1 MPGPDDGGP
10 ATRDDVLPAGA
21 RHCFACGDAN
31 PIGMHLNDIRR
42 EGEEVLATLHPR
54 PEFQSYPGVLHG
66 GLSAT
71 ALEEERVK
79 HGRYILGEVVTT
91 SRGTSPMT
99 AASSTRRAGLYVRLS
114 HVKDNEQAT
123 EDATERQEERARGL
137 CLSRGW
143 DVVRVFADTGISAFR
158 APGQRRAPYRPD
170 FEAAVA
176 ALESGEITALVFF
189 KFDRLVRDPADFERL
204 LAICE
209 QTGSVLVS
217 VTEPLDTST
226 PIGESF
232 ARMLVGQARMESQNT
247 SARLQAQRQQVAS
260 RGLPIATAWRVF
272 GYRYVPLVRN
282 EDGTVTPQRYEIVPE
297 EADAL
302 IEAARR
308 VLAGESLNSIARDF
322 NDRGLVPAPPR
333 RNPEKQAKAFYTRR
347 LRRILVNPSIAGLRT
362 YHGEVVASAT
372 WPPILDRQTWERV
385 VAVLNAPERRRGYRP
400 PTHALAGVAVCG
412 ALIPGEDGELE
423 EHGATLRSK
432 WSHGKVT
439 LACDKSNPGF
449 QGCGQIAID
458 HANLERVVLAMI
470 EARDWSQL
478 AGSLRELAASGTA
491 DPNVADQ
498 LAADEAELRSL
509 AAMKALRRIEEGEW
523 LAMRTALLERI
534 GAARRV
540 LERQTIVPAAAL
552 DPETPIL
559 DAWPT
564 WSAEQKRTILRAIF
578 NRIIIRPATK
588 RGRGPDPDR
597 VVPDWRV

>member
-1 MPGPDDGGP
+1 MM
-10 ATRDDVLPAGA
+10 A
-21 RHCFACGDAN
+21 RN
-31 PIGMHLNDIRR
+31 
-42 EGEEVLATLHPR
+42 
-54 PEFQSYPGVLHG
+54 
-66 GLSAT
+66 
-71 ALEEERVK
+71 
-79 HGRYILGEVVTT
+79 
-91 SRGTSPMT
+91 
-99 AASSTRRAGLYVRLS
+99 
-114 HVKDNEQAT
+114 
-123 EDATERQEERARGL
+123 
-137 CLSRGW
+137 
-143 DVVRVFADTGISAFR
+143 
-158 APGQRRAPYRPD
+158 
-170 FEAAVA
+170 
-176 ALESGEITALVFF
+176 
-189 KFDRLVRDPADFERL
+189 
-204 LAICE
+204 
-209 QTGSVLVS
+209 
-217 VTEPLDTST
+217 
-226 PIGESF
+226 
-232 ARMLVGQARMESQNT
+232 ESQNI
-247 SARLQAQRQQVAS
+247 SLRVRAQRQQTAG

-272 GYRYVPLVRN
+272 GYRYVPKVRH

-308 VLAGESLNSIARDF
+308 ILAGESLNSIARDLHR
-322 NDRGLVPAPPR
+322 RGVVPAPPR
-333 RNPEKQAKAFYTRR
+333 NNPERQAKAFYTRR

-362 YHGEVVASAT
+362 YHREIVASAT

-439 LACDKSNPGF
+439 LACDKSNPGW

-458 HANLERVVLAMI
+458 HANLEKVVLAMI

-478 AGSLRELAASGTA
+478 AGHLRDLAAAGTA
-491 DPNVADQ
+491 DPHLAEQ

-509 AAMKALRRIEEGEW
+509 AAQKALRKIEEAEW

-534 GAARRV
+534 GAAKRV
-540 LERQTIVPAAAL
+540 LERQTIVPAVAL

-559 DAWPT
+559 DAWPS
-564 WSAEQKRTILRAIF
+564 WSPEQKRTVLRAIF
-578 NRIIIRPATK
+578 HRIVIKPATK

>member
-1 MPGPDDGGP
+1 
-10 ATRDDVLPAGA
+10 
-21 RHCFACGDAN
+21 
-31 PIGMHLNDIRR
+31 
-42 EGEEVLATLHPR
+42 
-54 PEFQSYPGVLHG
+54 
-66 GLSAT
+66 
-71 ALEEERVK
+71 
-79 HGRYILGEVVTT
+79 
-91 SRGTSPMT
+91 MT
-99 AASSTRRAGLYVRLS
+99 AASTTRRAGILCRLS
-114 HVKDNEQAT
+114 KVKADEQAT
-123 EDATERQEERARGL
+123 EDAEERQEERSRAL
-137 CLSRGW
+137 CVSRGW
-143 DVVRVFADTGISAFR
+143 PVVKVFADIGISAFR
-158 APGQRRAPYRPD
+158 APGQKRAPYRPD
-170 FEAAVA
+170 FEAAIA
-176 ALESGEITALVFF
+176 AIEAGEIDALVFW
-189 KFDRLVRDPADFERL
+189 KYDRLVRDHGDFERL
-204 LAICE
+204 LAVCE
-209 QTGSVLVS
+209 RTGAVLVS

-226 PIGESF
+226 PAGEAM
-232 ARMLVGQARMESQNT
+232 ARMLVTQARMASQDT
-247 SARLQAQRQQVAS
+247 SMRVKAQREQTAA

-272 GYRYVPLVRN
+272 GYRYVPKVRH

-308 VLAGESLNSIARDF
+308 ILAGESLNSIARDF

-333 RNPEKQAKAFYTRR
+333 RNPERQAKAFYTRR

-372 WPPILDRQTWERV
+372 WPPILDRETWERV

-400 PTHALAGVAVCG
+400 PVHALAGVAVCG
-412 ALIPGEDGELE
+412 ALVPGEDGELE

-432 WSHGKVT
+432 WSHGRVS
-439 LACDKSNPGF
+439 LSCDKSNPGF
-449 QGCGQIAID
+449 HGCGKISID
-458 HANLERVVLAMI
+458 HGNLERVVLAMI

-491 DPNVADQ
+491 DPNLAEQ

-559 DAWPT
+559 DAWPD
-564 WSAEQKRTILRAIF
+564 WSPEQRRTILRALF
-578 NRIIIRPATK
+578 HRIVIKPATK